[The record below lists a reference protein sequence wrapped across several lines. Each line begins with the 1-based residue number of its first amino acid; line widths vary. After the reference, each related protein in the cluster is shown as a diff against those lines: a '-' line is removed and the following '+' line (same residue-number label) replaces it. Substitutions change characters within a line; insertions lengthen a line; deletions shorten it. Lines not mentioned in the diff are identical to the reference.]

1 MGMACESTC
10 PQRPEDNVGC
20 HGDKVIGSCEP
31 PALGVGNHQILLTSM
46 PFFQP
51 SPWKVLMGNSQTDFN
66 ACHLAFPSITFNI
79 YFVQIGQ
86 LTQTLY
92 MLGASHSEG

>member
-46 PFFQP
+46 PFF
-51 SPWKVLMGNSQTDFN
+51 SALSMESLD
-66 ACHLAFPSITFNI
+66 
-79 YFVQIGQ
+79 GQ
-86 LTQTLY
+86 LTD
-92 MLGASHSEG
+92 